1 MREDIDRTRLV
12 HFLKEL
18 GLAYR
23 RPARLYLC
31 GGETL
36 VWRGLRDTTRDVDIS
51 FSVDDA
57 DHHAWIR
64 AIVALKDRLRVNVEE
79 AQPSDFVPVP
89 RGAEGRAEFVG
100 RFGTVDV
107 FLCDPYS
114 IAMAKLHRGAARD
127 LADIRSLLDADVLA
141 SDTLRDLVEDTITND
156 PRPRIGFDAARVR
169 RNLDAV
175 FET

>member
-12 HFLKEL
+12 QFLEEL
-18 GLAYR
+18 GRAYR

-36 VWRGLRDTTRDVDIS
+36 VWRGLRETTRDVDVA
-51 FSVDDA
+51 FNVDAA

-89 RGAEGRAEFVG
+89 RGAEARAEFVG
-100 RFGTVDV
+100 RFGAVDV

-127 LADIRSLLDADVLA
+127 LADIKSLLDAEVLA
-141 SDTLRDLVEDTITND
+141 PGTLSDLVEDTITTD
-156 PRPRIGFDAARVR
+156 PRPRIGFDPARVR
-169 RNLDAV
+169 RNLGAV
-175 FET
+175 LKT